1 MQIEINHYY
10 PPEWLNLKTDQ
21 KLTILSVHKEVEQTD
36 LSYTAGGSVNWDNQF
51 GKLFG
56 SRYYS

>member
-21 KLTILSVHKEVEQTD
+21 NLIILNVHKEVEQRD
-36 LSYTAGGSVNWDNQF
+36 LSYTAGRFVNLDNQF
-51 GKLFG
+51 GKLSG